1 MDDTV
6 RKRSVTIAGHRTSF
20 SLEDAFWQELLGLAE
35 RRNKTLAELVVEID
49 SARDGN
55 LSSALRL
62 YVLRD
67 LQARLAAATHKSDA
81 SDTSETE
88 DFSDIE

>member
-1 MDDTV
+1 MDDAV

-20 SLEDAFWQELLGLAE
+20 SLEDAFWEELVGIAE
-35 RRNKTLAELVVEID
+35 RRDLTLAELVVEID
-49 SARDGN
+49 TDREGN

-67 LQARLAAATHKSDA
+67 LQGRLAGDDDDAELAGPESGSDR
-81 SDTSETE
+81 
-88 DFSDIE
+88 I

>member
-20 SLEDAFWQELLGLAE
+20 SLEDAFWQELVGIAE
-35 RRNKTLAELVVEID
+35 RRDITMAELVVEID

-62 YVLRD
+62 FILRD
-67 LQARLAAATHKSDA
+67 LQNKLAGQGEGD
-81 SDTSETE
+81 DTISPDDDPLER
-88 DFSDIE
+88 S

>member
-20 SLEDAFWQELLGLAE
+20 SLEDAFWQELVGIAE
-35 RRNKTLAELVVEID
+35 RRDITMAELVVEID
-49 SARDGN
+49 SERDGN

-62 YVLRD
+62 YILRD
-67 LQARLAAATHKSDA
+67 LQSKLAGQGDGNDDTPSD
-81 SDTSETE
+81 D
-88 DFSDIE
+88 DFLES

>member
-35 RRNKTLAELVVEID
+35 QRAVTLAELVVEID
-49 SARDGN
+49 STRDGN

-62 YVLRD
+62 YILRD
-67 LQARLAAATHKSDA
+67 LQARLAEA
-81 SDTSETE
+81 SDRG
-88 DFSDIE
+88 SDPALDGDGE

>member
-35 RRNKTLAELVVEID
+35 RRAMTLAELVVEID
-49 SARDGN
+49 STRDGN

-62 YVLRD
+62 YILRD
-67 LQARLAAATHKSDA
+67 LQARLAEA
-81 SDTSETE
+81 SDRG
-88 DFSDIE
+88 SDLALDGDGE

>member
-35 RRNKTLAELVVEID
+35 RRAVTLAELVVEID
-49 SARDGN
+49 STRDGN

-62 YVLRD
+62 YILRD
-67 LQARLAAATHKSDA
+67 LQARLAEA
-81 SDTSETE
+81 SDRG
-88 DFSDIE
+88 SDPALDRDGE

>member
-20 SLEDAFWQELLGLAE
+20 SLEDAFWKELVGIAE
-35 RRNKTLAELVVEID
+35 RRDITMAELVVEID
-49 SARDGN
+49 SVRDGN

-62 YVLRD
+62 YILRD
-67 LQARLAAATHKSDA
+67 LQSKLVGHGDGHETISSD
-81 SDTSETE
+81 DDPSER
-88 DFSDIE
+88 S